1 MSNGKTKIAIV
12 SRSLAIGGAERSSA
26 LLSILLSN
34 AGFEVHIVT
43 IIDEI
48 EFEYQGKLF
57 NLGILKKKDDSITG
71 RFKRMLVFRDY
82 IKKNKFDWIIDNR
95 TSRSSWSDFIVSRFV
110 FDPPKTI
117 YVIRSFNIQKYFPK
131 NQWIAKIIYR
141 HSPFIVCVSEEIKKV
156 VQKTY
161 GYTNLVRI
169 YNPIDT
175 KKIVSMAEN
184 EVEENRYILAY
195 GRIEDEIKNY
205 SLLIDAYA
213 KSLLPKQNML
223 LFIVGD
229 GSDVLNLKEKV
240 EALML
245 SDKIIFKPKI
255 VNPFPIV
262 KHAYFTV
269 LTSHFEGFPRV
280 IIESLSVGTPVISV
294 DCQSGPKEI
303 IQNEKNGLL
312 VENYNVPKLSEAM
325 NRFVQDHELY
335 RVCKENARDSVAHLS
350 LDNIAAQW
358 KEILEK
364 H

>member
-12 SRSLAIGGAERSSA
+12 SRSLAIGGAERSTA
-26 LLSILLSN
+26 LLSRLLFN
-34 AGFEVHIVT
+34 AGFEVHVVT
-43 IIDEI
+43 ILDEI
-48 EFEYQGKLF
+48 EFDYQGQLF
-57 NLGILKKKDDSITG
+57 NLGVLKNKDDSIIG
-71 RFKRMLVFRDY
+71 RFKRLLVFRDY
-82 IKKNKFDWIIDNR
+82 MKKNKFDWIIDNR

-110 FDPPKTI
+110 FDPPRTI

-131 NQWIAKIIYR
+131 NHWIVRIIYR
-141 HSPFIVCVSEEIKKV
+141 HSPYIVCVSDEIKQV

-161 GYTNLVRI
+161 GFTNLLRI

-175 KKIVSMAEN
+175 QEIVSLAGN
-184 EVEENRYILAY
+184 EKGGDRYILAY
-195 GRIEDEIKNY
+195 GRIEDATKNY

-213 KSLLPKQNML
+213 KSILPEQNIL

-229 GSDVLNLKEKV
+229 GSDVLNLKQKV
-240 EALML
+240 AAISL
-245 SDKIIFKPKI
+245 SEKIILIPKM

-262 KHAYFTV
+262 KQAFFTV

-280 IIESLSVGTPVISV
+280 IIESLSLGTPVLSV

-312 VENYNVPKLSEAM
+312 VENYKVSKLAEAM
-325 NRFVQDHELY
+325 NRFVQDEELY
-335 RVCKENARDSVAHLS
+335 RVCKENAQESVAHLS
-350 LDNIAAQW
+350 LDTIGAQW

-364 H
+364 I

>member
-82 IKKNKFDWIIDNR
+82 INKNKFDWIIDNR

-141 HSPFIVCVSEEIKKV
+141 HSPYIVCVSEEIKKV

-175 KKIVSMAEN
+175 KKIVSMAGN